1 MEQIFGSLDD
11 EYIQNEESEVVFL
24 SYDSFLIDGSLPVAE
39 LIELMG
45 FEPDKA
51 DECETAAGLLLN
63 IFDKIPSEGENV
75 SVEEKNIKVTFTVLA
90 MDRRRIDRIG
100 VKIEKHQAEGTGAV
114 LEAGEDIM
122 ENDADM

>member
-1 MEQIFGSLDD
+1 M
-11 EYIQNEESEVVFL
+11 IQNEESEVVFL

-63 IFDKIPSEGENV
+63 IFDKIPSEGEDI
-75 SVEEKNIKVTFTVLA
+75 SVEDKNIKVTFTVLA

-100 VKIEKHQAEGTGAV
+100 VKIEKQQAEGAGAASESGGDV
-114 LEAGEDIM
+114 VEKGSDL
-122 ENDADM
+122 